1 MQHSRLMP
9 HQRPKKWVL
18 LLNQPHFLPSETVR
32 YIVMTKIAQKSENS
46 YWTQTFKQLI
56 DDDKG
61 RLVMGAKDLAQ
72 ILST

>member
-1 MQHSRLMP
+1 
-9 HQRPKKWVL
+9 
-18 LLNQPHFLPSETVR
+18 
-32 YIVMTKIAQKSENS
+32 MTKIAQKSENS